1 MCLRYNLFKNQCIFE
16 SEFMEMDR
24 EAIVSLLSPMLMK
37 LKPVEQS
44 DKGTA
49 EKVTW
54 KMLKKL
60 INWNIRF
67 ILLTYFT
74 VNIRFISVLCEKMAK
89 TYDIWKF
96 WNLFTNKVVLPSVM
110 LWYGMHFAN

>member
-1 MCLRYNLFKNQCIFE
+1 MTAQFEEVKCFSDSMFFGYNFCIFE

-60 INWNIRF
+60 IN
-67 ILLTYFT
+67 
-74 VNIRFISVLCEKMAK
+74 
-89 TYDIWKF
+89 
-96 WNLFTNKVVLPSVM
+96 
-110 LWYGMHFAN
+110 